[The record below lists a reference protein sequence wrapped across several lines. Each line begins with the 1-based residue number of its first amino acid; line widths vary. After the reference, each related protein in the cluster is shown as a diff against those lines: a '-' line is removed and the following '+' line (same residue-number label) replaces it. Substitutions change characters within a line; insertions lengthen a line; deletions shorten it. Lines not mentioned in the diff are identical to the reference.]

1 MTRKRTDFPAVL
13 GPLGLDAFLRRHWQ
27 KSPVLIRG
35 AVPDASRMIDR
46 AGLFDLA
53 GREDVESRC
62 VARRG
67 KRWELTHGPFDARSL
82 SRRPSRNWTI
92 LVQGVNL
99 WHEAADEM
107 LSRFDFIPRS
117 RLDDLMVSYAVPGGG
132 VGPHL
137 DSYDVFLL
145 QGHGRRRWRISG
157 TGDGALVP
165 GAPLKILR
173 RFEAQYDWVLEPG
186 DMLYLPPHVAHD
198 GVSLDDRCMTFSI
211 GFRAPSARELAQEF
225 LSYLQDR
232 LDPPGH
238 YADPDLRAQ
247 RHPARIGDAMID
259 RLASMLQ
266 AVRWKRED
274 VETFIGCYL
283 TEPKANVFFDPP
295 AKPAARRD
303 FERSL
308 VASGARLD
316 PRTQFLYRG
325 TALYVNGEVHRD
337 ATGEVLKELADRR
350 RLAPGV
356 GRDRSTVDWL
366 YRNYRLGFLHLG
378 ERPIHEPSAP

>member
-1 MTRKRTDFPAVL
+1 MTPKRKGNPAVL
-13 GPLGLDAFLRRHWQ
+13 GPLDLDVFLRRHWQ

-35 AVPDASRMIDR
+35 AVPDAPDMIDR
-46 AGLFDLA
+46 ANLFSLA
-53 GREDVESRC
+53 RRDDVESRC
-62 VARRG
+62 VTRRG
-67 KRWELTHGPFDARSL
+67 RRWELAHGPFDARTL
-82 SRRPSRNWTI
+82 ARRPARNWTI

-99 WHEAADEM
+99 WHAAADAM
-107 LSRFDFIPRS
+107 LSRFDFIPRA

-157 TGDGALVP
+157 VGDGALVP

-198 GVSLDDRCMTFSI
+198 GIALDDRCMTFSI
-211 GFRAPSARELAQEF
+211 GFRAPSARELTQEF
-225 LSYLQDR
+225 LTYLQDR
-232 LDPPGH
+232 LDPPGR

-247 RHPARIGDAMID
+247 RHPASIGDPMVERMSAML
-259 RLASMLQ
+259 RQ
-266 AVRWKRED
+266 VRWRRADLE
-274 VETFIGCYL
+274 EFIGCYL

-295 AKPAARRD
+295 ENPPSRRE
-303 FERSL
+303 FERL
-308 VASGARLD
+308 LRARGVRLD

-325 TALYVNGEVHRD
+325 SSLYVNGEVRHDGAR
-337 ATGEVLKELADRR
+337 AALRELADRR
-350 RLAPGV
+350 QLAPGV
-356 GRDRSTVDWL
+356 YHDRAVVECL
-366 YRNYRLGFLHLG
+366 YGDFRLGFLHLG
-378 ERPIHEPSAP
+378 ASPARAPSAP